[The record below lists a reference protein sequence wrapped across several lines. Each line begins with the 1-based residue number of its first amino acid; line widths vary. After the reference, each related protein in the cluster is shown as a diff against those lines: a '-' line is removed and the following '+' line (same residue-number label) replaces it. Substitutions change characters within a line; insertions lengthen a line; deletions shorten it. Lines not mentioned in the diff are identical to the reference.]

1 MKGARLMRVI
11 SAVILAL
18 LVCALTGCSGHKQT
32 IITKEGAATVETN
45 QTNDTTTI
53 TTNRGTA
60 VVGKNAVDLSKLD
73 VPVYP
78 GASSE
83 SGGLSVQSN
92 EGNQQI
98 AMLTTSDSFDKV
110 YDWYKN
116 HMPAGSEKLHMTSG
130 GSSMAQFAIGTE
142 TDKHFKSVMI
152 TQATGKTAIQ
162 IVVGSK

>member
-1 MKGARLMRVI
+1 MRVI
-11 SAVILAL
+11 SAVSLAL
-18 LVCALTGCSGHKQT
+18 LVCVLIGCSGHKQT
-32 IITKEGAATVETN
+32 IITKEGGATVETN
-45 QTNDTTTI
+45 QSNDTTTI
-53 TTNRGTA
+53 TTNKGTA

-83 SGGLSVQSN
+83 SGGLSVQSK

-130 GSSMAQFAIGTE
+130 GSSVAQFAIGAE
-142 TDKHFKSVMI
+142 SDRNFKSVMI
-152 TQATGKTAIQ
+152 TEATGKTAIQ
-162 IVVGSK
+162 ILVGSK

>member
-1 MKGARLMRVI
+1 MCVM
-11 SAVILAL
+11 SAVSVAL

-32 IITKEGAATVETN
+32 IVTKEGGATVETN

-53 TTNRGTA
+53 TTTKGTA

-83 SGGLSVQSN
+83 SGGLSVQSK

-110 YDWYKN
+110 YEWYKS

-130 GSSMAQFAIGTE
+130 GSSVAQFAIGTE
-142 TDKHFKSVMI
+142 SDKRFKSVMI
-152 TQATGKTAIQ
+152 TEATGKTSIQ
-162 IVVGSK
+162 LVVGSK

>member
-1 MKGARLMRVI
+1 MRVI

-110 YDWYKN
+110 YAWYKGQ
-116 HMPAGSEKLHMTSG
+116 MPAGSGQMQM
-130 GSSMAQFAIGTE
+130 SSANSSVASFVIGKQG
-142 TDKHFKSVMI
+142 D
-152 TQATGKTAIQ
+152 KTAKTVTITADKDKTS
-162 IVVGSK
+162 IMLAAGSKTQ